1 MSIGSCEVFNARR
14 EQECVGKRTAAQFTG
29 HIRQQR
35 SGEFSILRVTRKMT
49 QTDQH
54 PGSN

>member
-35 SGEFSILRVTRKMT
+35 SGDFSVLRVTRKLT